1 MASQNK
7 LYRIFQN
14 NTLHRK
20 IYEILL
26 PVPETRLYQLL
37 NHLVTLLYMQHR
49 EKPKKKV

>member
-1 MASQNK
+1 MATQTK

-26 PVPETRLYQLL
+26 PVPETHLYQLL
-37 NHLVTLLYMQHR
+37 NHLETLLYMQHR
-49 EKPKKKV
+49 ERPTRKV